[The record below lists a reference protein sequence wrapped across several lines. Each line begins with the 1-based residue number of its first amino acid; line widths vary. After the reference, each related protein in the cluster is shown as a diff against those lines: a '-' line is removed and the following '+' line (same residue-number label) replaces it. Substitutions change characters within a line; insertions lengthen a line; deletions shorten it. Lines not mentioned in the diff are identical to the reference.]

1 MLQQQRSMYLFKFH
15 KAYNTLC
22 PANNYSA
29 NLDRT
34 NIINKRVIKLHIK
47 KKKNKKEIQKHTERK
62 TPHTNSS
69 TGFLP
74 IKKKTNI
81 ATRGKCNVSG

>member
-1 MLQQQRSMYLFKFH
+1 MYLFKFH

-34 NIINKRVIKLHIK
+34 KIINKRVIKLHIK
-47 KKKNKKEIQKHTERK
+47 KKKWRKEIQKHTERK

-69 TGFLP
+69 TGFLLL
-74 IKKKTNI
+74 KKQTNI
-81 ATRGKCNVSG
+81 ASGGKYNVSG